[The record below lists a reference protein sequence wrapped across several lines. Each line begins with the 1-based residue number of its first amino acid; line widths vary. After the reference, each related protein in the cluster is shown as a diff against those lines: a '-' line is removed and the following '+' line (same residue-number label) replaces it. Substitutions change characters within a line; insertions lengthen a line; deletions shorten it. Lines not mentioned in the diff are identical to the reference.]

1 MSEKKRNI
9 FLLCS
14 THSDSQL
21 WHDLSKSIQDKFK
34 LVGMVLPD
42 DSHIFDNKQ
51 GFDIFKHKELYTGK
65 VQNGAYRNADIDI
78 HTSFSNDCNPPTTD
92 IIEIEKNLLVYP
104 NPTSEKIN
112 ISVDNFNK
120 IG

>member
-34 LVGMVLPD
+34 LVGMVVPD
-42 DSHIFDNKQ
+42 DSHIFNNKQ
-51 GFDIFKHKELYTGK
+51 DFNVFKHKELYTGK
-65 VQNGAYRNADIDI
+65 VQNGTYRNGDIDS
-78 HTSFSNDCNPPTTD
+78 HT
-92 IIEIEKNLLVYP
+92 IEKYRPLYFEML
-104 NPTSEKIN
+104 ER
-112 ISVDNFNK
+112 ISLKRNALSR
-120 IG
+120 IS